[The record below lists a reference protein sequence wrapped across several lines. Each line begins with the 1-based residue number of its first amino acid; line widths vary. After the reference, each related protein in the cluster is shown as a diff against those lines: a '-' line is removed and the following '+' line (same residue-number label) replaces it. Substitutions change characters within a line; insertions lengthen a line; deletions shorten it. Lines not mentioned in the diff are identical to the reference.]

1 MKTLYLSL
9 FFVFYISFSFAQTAD
24 EFETLALKKM
34 EQKDYKYALELIDKA
49 LAIDTK
55 NEWYYIS
62 KADIQFQLSGPL
74 ESIKTLKYG
83 LEQNGE
89 KAQLYNRLGTYY
101 DSGGMGD
108 SSILMYNK
116 AIEYAESDTLK
127 NYIISNRGAAKTGIR
142 DFKGAITD
150 FETALKFDPNNIG
163 ALNNVA
169 TCYAELRMIDKSIA
183 CLKKIISLDST
194 FTGAYGNLGFIYSEM
209 DSLDLAIRNFNKVME
224 LDPNDAIGYNNRGYV
239 YYKKGDFASALR
251 DINLSIKMYPTNS
264 YAYRN
269 LALVYIALNKM
280 KEACTSLGYAM
291 NYGFEKRYG
300 PEVSQLFMNYCK

>member
-1 MKTLYLSL
+1 MRAHLFIFLIPVFTLS
-9 FFVFYISFSFAQTAD
+9 AQTAD

-34 EQKDYKYALELIDKA
+34 EQKDYKYALELIDRA
-49 LAIDTK
+49 IAIDSK

-74 ESIKTLKYG
+74 ESIRTLQYG
-83 LEQNGE
+83 LTQNE
-89 KAQLYNRLGTYY
+89 KKSQLYNRLGTYY

-108 SSILMYNK
+108 SSIIMYNK
-116 AIEYAESDTLK
+116 AIEFAESDTMR
-127 NYIISNRGAAKTGIR
+127 NYIICNRGAAKTGIR
-142 DFKGAITD
+142 DFEGAIKD
-150 FETALKFDPNNIG
+150 FETALLFDPNNIG

-169 TCYAELRMIDKSIA
+169 TCYAELSMTEKSIS
-183 CLKKIISLDST
+183 CLKKIISLDAT
-194 FTGAYGNLGFIYSEM
+194 FTGTYCNLGFIYSEL
-209 DSLDLAIRNFNKVME
+209 DSFDLAISYFNKALE

-239 YYKKGDFASALR
+239 YYKKGDFASALH
-251 DINLSIKMYPTNS
+251 DINLSIKLYPTNS

-269 LALVYIALNKM
+269 LALIYIALHKT

-300 PEVSQLFMNYCK
+300 PEVSQLFLNYCK

>member
-1 MKTLYLSL
+1 MRIYFIIFLIPVFSLS
-9 FFVFYISFSFAQTAD
+9 AQTAD

-49 LAIDTK
+49 IALDTK
-55 NEWYYIS
+55 NQWYYIS

-74 ESIKTLKYG
+74 ESIRTLQHG
-83 LEQNGE
+83 LTQNE
-89 KAQLYNRLGTYY
+89 KKSQLYNRLGTYY

-108 SSILMYNK
+108 SSIIMYNK
-116 AIEYAESDTLK
+116 AIECAESDTMK
-127 NYIISNRGAAKTGIR
+127 NYFISNRGAARTGIR
-142 DFKGAITD
+142 DFEGAIKD
-150 FETALKFDPNNIG
+150 FETALLFFFFCIG

-169 TCYAELRMIDKSIA
+169 TCYAELHMTDKSIA

-194 FTGAYGNLGFIYSEM
+194 FTGTYCNLGFIYSEL
-209 DSLDLAIRNFNKVME
+209 DSFDLAISNFNKVLE

-251 DINLSIKMYPTNS
+251 DINLSIKLYPTNS